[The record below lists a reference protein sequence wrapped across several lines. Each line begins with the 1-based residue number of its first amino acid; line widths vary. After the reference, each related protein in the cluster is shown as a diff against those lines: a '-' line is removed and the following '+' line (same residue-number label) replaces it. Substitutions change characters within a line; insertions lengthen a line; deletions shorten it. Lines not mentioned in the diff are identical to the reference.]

1 MKRVIA
7 ILLAVML
14 LVAVMPAAAFADST
28 KTVYISRR
36 GSGTINMHKGP
47 GYDYAQ
53 TGNYVKHNDKVTL
66 KKTSDGWA
74 KIKVKRTGKTGWIR
88 DYYVDG
94 TTKKL
99 GTGTHAMKKAAN
111 VYSKASVSSSI
122 KKKLSVGDTVKV
134 YETSHDFAYVTIT
147 GSSVKGWVPMRCIG
161 SAVSTKADKPSGGSN
176 DVYRVKTF
184 TGDNLNVRSSAGMGD
199 NIITSIPQG
208 WGFTVLKKSGSWYK
222 VRTFGGT
229 TGWVSKKY
237 VKAGAYADVCTRSTG
252 LNIRKGPGTCY
263 GIKGSFAHGTRHLL
277 VSKVSGN
284 WAYVTKNCKS
294 GWCSMNYLDWCHC

>member
-147 GSSVKGWVPMRCIG
+147 GSSVKGWV
-161 SAVSTKADKPSGGSN
+161 
-176 DVYRVKTF
+176 
-184 TGDNLNVRSSAGMGD
+184 RSEEH
-199 NIITSIPQG
+199 TSELQ
-208 WGFTVLKKSGSWYK
+208 S
-222 VRTFGGT
+222 R
-229 TGWVSKKY
+229 
-237 VKAGAYADVCTRSTG
+237 
-252 LNIRKGPGTCY
+252 
-263 GIKGSFAHGTRHLL
+263 
-277 VSKVSGN
+277 
-284 WAYVTKNCKS
+284 
-294 GWCSMNYLDWCHC
+294 

>member
-36 GSGTINMHKGP
+36 GRGTINMHKGP

-147 GSSVKGWVPMRCIG
+147 GSSVKGWVPIRCIG

-222 VRTFGGT
+222 IKTLKTGIV
-229 TGWVSKKY
+229 GWVDKTRTAKK
-237 VKAGAYADVCTRSTG
+237 AYARVATNSG
-252 LNIRKGPGTCY
+252 NLNVRKGPGTSTAVL
-263 GIKGSFAHGTRHLL
+263 GSLKKGTKVTITS
-277 VSKVSGN
+277 VSGS
-284 WAYVTKNCKS
+284 WVYITFGSLK
-294 GWCSMNYLDWCHC
+294 GWSSLNYLSFCS